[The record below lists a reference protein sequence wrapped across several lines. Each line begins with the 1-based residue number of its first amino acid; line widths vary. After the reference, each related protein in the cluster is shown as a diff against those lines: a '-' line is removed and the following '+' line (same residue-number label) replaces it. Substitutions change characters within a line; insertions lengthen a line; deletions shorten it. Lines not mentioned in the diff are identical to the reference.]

1 MVSLQEPLCEHVA
14 LINFTIPIRCDLIG
28 SGRKLAASC
37 LWRRRMALVAI
48 KKTPGQR
55 EQRFCSSSQVIRDGF
70 YILPP
75 GICIIN
81 YYYHGKVGLRPPTRD
96 WESSN
101 CHGPPHVP
109 GACSSCMHLAGLDI
123 TMTARSR
130 PPPVLLWR
138 REVGRPLP
146 ASSGGGE

>member
-1 MVSLQEPLCEHVA
+1 MPGKCLSLCEHVV
-14 LINFTIPIRCDLIG
+14 LIKLIIPIRCDLTR
-28 SGRKLAASC
+28 SGEKRAASY
-37 LWRRRMALVAI
+37 LWREKMALMAL
-48 KKTPGQR
+48 KRTPGQT

-70 YILPP
+70 YILPR
-75 GICIIN
+75 GICITN
-81 YYYHGKVGLRPPTRD
+81 YHYHWKVGLRPPTRD

-146 ASSGGGE
+146 TSSGGRE

>member
-1 MVSLQEPLCEHVA
+1 MCTRRCQKKFASAPSLKHGTRNALGHSPYETQETLCDNA
-14 LINFTIPIRCDLIG
+14 NGTC
-28 SGRKLAASC
+28 KQ
-37 LWRRRMALVAI
+37 
-48 KKTPGQR
+48 TPGQR